1 MKRHHLDMINALS
14 IAALIGLFLAWSLIV
29 A

>member
-1 MKRHHLDMINALS
+1 MKQHHLDMMLTLS
-14 IAALIGLFLAWSLIV
+14 IAAAIGLFLAWSVIV